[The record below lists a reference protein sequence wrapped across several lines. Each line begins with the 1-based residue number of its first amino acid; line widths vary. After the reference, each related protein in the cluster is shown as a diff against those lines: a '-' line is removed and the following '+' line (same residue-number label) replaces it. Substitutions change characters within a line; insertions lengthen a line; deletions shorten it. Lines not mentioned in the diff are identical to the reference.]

1 MDRLLVMNCFVRAV
15 ETGSFSAVARE
26 LRTSQPSVSR
36 YVAAL
41 EEHLGTRLLHRSTRK
56 LTLTPEGERYYSE
69 TRRILDAVSEAE
81 SNAHGE
87 DKPKGLLRIACS
99 VSIGRTHIV
108 PRIQTF
114 LERYPEVEI
123 DAHISDRYV
132 DLVEEGLDL
141 AIRIGPL
148 KDSSL
153 KARPIGISERA
164 CVASAEYLSRRGM
177 PRTPKDLLDHNC
189 ILFTLTSTRDSWP
202 FRDGGVAVRGNLR
215 VNTPDGIY
223 SAVTGGLGIGYGPLW
238 LFEDALATR
247 KVQVVLREY
256 IGPPAPI
263 NIVYSAKRLL
273 PRRATIF
280 MNFMAEE
287 FSRIPIL
294 QAGILARLTGAKPAT
309 SLRAALAASVSRK
322 TRRREA

>member
-1 MDRLLVMNCFVRAV
+1 MDRLLLMNSFVRAV
-15 ETGSFSAVARE
+15 ETGSFSSVARE

-36 YVAAL
+36 YVAVL
-41 EEHLGTRLLHRSTRK
+41 EQHLGTRLLHRSTRK

-69 TRRILDAVSEAE
+69 ARRILDAVSEAE
-81 SNAHGE
+81 SNARGE

-99 VSIGRTHIV
+99 VSIGRIHVV

-123 DAHISDRYV
+123 DAQISDRYV

-153 KARPIGISERA
+153 KARPIGVSERA
-164 CVASAEYLSRRGM
+164 CVASSEYLARHGT
-177 PRTPKDLLDHNC
+177 PRTPKELLDHNC
-189 ILFTLTSTRDSWP
+189 ITFTLTSTGDGWP
-202 FRDGGVAVRGNLR
+202 FHDGEIAVRGNFR

-247 KVQVVLREY
+247 KVQLILREY

-263 NIVYSAKRLL
+263 NIVYSARRLL
-273 PRRATIF
+273 PSRATVF

-287 FSRIPIL
+287 FSRIPVL
-294 QAGILARLTGAKPAT
+294 QEGTLARVSGAMPSVALLT
-309 SLRAALAASVSRK
+309 RK
-322 TRRREA
+322 TRRRDT